1 MKLTLKRN
9 EGEIMSM
16 LLQLKHSGLRGELSV
31 PGDKSISHRAVIF
44 ASLAEGKTVIENFLL
59 GEDCLRTI
67 QAFQQM
73 GVKIEIN
80 DKTVIVYGEGLH
92 SLKEPSKPIDF
103 GNSGTTARLMLG
115 ILAGQ
120 SFHSVLIGDDSLSK
134 RPMDRVTIPLQSM
147 GAKTDGRCGGKYLP
161 MSIRGGN
168 LSGITYTLPVNSAQV
183 KSAILLAG
191 LYANGSTTVIEPVS
205 TRDHTERMI
214 GAFGGKIQKNGSQI
228 TITSG
233 QKLHS
238 TSIKIPGDISS
249 AAFFFVGAA
258 ITPGSSLTITNV
270 GLNPTRTGIIDIL
283 QKMGANIVTEYTEK
297 LGDEPVGK
305 VQIEYSNLKGIQLSG
320 EIIPRII
327 DEIPIV
333 ALAATQADGVTEI
346 RDAKELRYKETDRIK
361 AIVTVLSKLGADI
374 TELEDG
380 IIIRGKSNLKGN
392 VVSSYGDHR
401 IGMMAAI
408 ASLITEGNVEME
420 NPECIN
426 ISYPTF
432 FQDLSKLV
440 NNANS

>member
-59 GEDCLRTI
+59 GEDCLRTLK
-67 QAFQQM
+67 AFQQM

-392 VVSSYGDHR
+392 VVSSYDDHR

>member
-270 GLNPTRTGIIDIL
+270 GLNPTRTGIIDVL